1 MQYSMLPDAIA
12 EATADAPAARGAY
25 NRGSCLSIVV
35 AAALLDSS

>member
-1 MQYSMLPDAIA
+1 MLCSTLPDATA

-35 AAALLDSS
+35 AAAMLDSS